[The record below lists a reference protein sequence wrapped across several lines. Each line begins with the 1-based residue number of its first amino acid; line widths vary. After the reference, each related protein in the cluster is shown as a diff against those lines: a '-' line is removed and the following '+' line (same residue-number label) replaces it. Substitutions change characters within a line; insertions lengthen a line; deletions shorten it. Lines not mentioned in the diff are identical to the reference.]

1 MKLLCNEEK
10 VGLIGLLDTKI
21 KKDKMEI
28 KKDKMDQ
35 LADKM
40 FSGWHH
46 TTNLDSYYNGRIWI
60 TWRPCYYRII
70 PLSITAQIVTCE
82 VYYNPLQLTF
92 VIFCVYT
99 FNIKEERK
107 G

>member
-35 LADKM
+35 LADKILVV
-40 FSGWHH
+40 G
-46 TTNLDSYYNGRIWI
+46 TTLK
-60 TWRPCYYRII
+60 TWTLTIMGGFGS
-70 PLSITAQIVTCE
+70 LGGLVTTE
-82 VYYNPLQLTF
+82 
-92 VIFCVYT
+92 
-99 FNIKEERK
+99 
-107 G
+107 